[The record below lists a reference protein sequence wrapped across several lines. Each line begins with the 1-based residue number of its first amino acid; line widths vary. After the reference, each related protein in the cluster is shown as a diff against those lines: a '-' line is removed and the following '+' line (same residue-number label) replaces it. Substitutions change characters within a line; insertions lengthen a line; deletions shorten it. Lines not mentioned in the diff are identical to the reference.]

1 MRDRPSQQLWCGLGI
16 SANFYF
22 SLKIFVSHW
31 QMRFLSQV
39 ELRISSLSQL
49 FSAFSQLESQLFRAM
64 YIVRACS
71 FCSSP
76 SNFVAGGGLKS
87 FCDLNPDRQRHVLS
101 RRLLG
106 ISRDESPGSEAFA

>member
-1 MRDRPSQQLWCGLGI
+1 MNLQARCLYSFSGHKFWCGLGI

-39 ELRISSLSQL
+39 ELRISGLSQL
-49 FSAFSQLESQLFRAM
+49 FSAQSQVVSHVFRGL

-76 SNFVAGGGLKS
+76 SNFVAGADSKG
-87 FCDLNPDRQRHVLS
+87 FVRFES
-101 RRLLG
+101 RATASCLIEETFG
-106 ISRDESPGSEAFA
+106 D